1 MTRTRW
7 RLGALLLG
15 LLLSAAPAAARTV
28 VDSAGRTVEVPDRVG
43 RVFAAGP
50 PANVFVYAV
59 APAKLLGWT
68 REFRGAEGDYVTPDA
83 RALPVLGRL
92 TGRGGDANL
101 EVVLATKPDL
111 ILDVGSTGPT
121 YVSLAERVQAQTKIP
136 YLLVD
141 GRFENTAAAVRL
153 IGEILGEPEAAGR
166 LAAYA
171 ERTLAEVD
179 ALKAA
184 VPEASRPRAY
194 LARGPQGLETG
205 VRGSINTEILE
216 RAGAVNVAD
225 APGQEGIAN
234 VSLEQVLLWRPD
246 VVVTWD
252 RQAQDHIRSS
262 PSWTGV
268 PAVAN
273 GRVYLSPVEPFGWI
287 DRPPS
292 LNRLLGL
299 RWLAGVLYPDRAS
312 GTDLRAATREFYRL
326 FYHVE
331 LDDSRLDRLLAGA
344 GG

>member
-1 MTRTRW
+1 MARLA
-7 RLGALLLG
+7 RLGALLLLLG
-15 LLLSAAPAAARTV
+15 LLPWHPAAARTV

-50 PANVFVYAV
+50 PASVFVYAV

-68 REFRGAEGDYVTPDA
+68 REIRGSEGDYLTPEA
-83 RALPVLGRL
+83 RALPVLGRI

-101 EVVLATKPDL
+101 EAVLAAKPDL

-121 YVSLAERVQAQTKIP
+121 YVSLAERVQGQTKIP
-136 YLLVD
+136 YVLIDV
-141 GRFENTAAAVRL
+141 RFENTAAALRL

-166 LAAYA
+166 LAAY
-171 ERTLAEVD
+171 TDGVLAEVD

-194 LARGPQGLETG
+194 LARGAQGLETG

-234 VSLEQVLLWRPD
+234 VSLEQVLFWKPN

-262 PSWTGV
+262 PAWAGV
-268 PAVAN
+268 PAVAAD
-273 GRVYLSPVEPFGWI
+273 RVYLSPTDPFGWI

-299 RWLAGVLYPDRAS
+299 RWLARLLYPDRAGAS
-312 GTDLRAATREFYRL
+312 DLRAETREFYRL

-331 LDDSRLDRLLAGA
+331 LDDARLDRLLAGA